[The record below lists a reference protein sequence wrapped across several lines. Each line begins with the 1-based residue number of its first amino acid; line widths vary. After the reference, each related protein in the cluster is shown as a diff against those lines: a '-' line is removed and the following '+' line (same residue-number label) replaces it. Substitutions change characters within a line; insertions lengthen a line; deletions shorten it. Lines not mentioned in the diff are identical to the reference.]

1 LGYIFSMLIAKAT
14 KTRMNIPLV
23 FTLSVIPD
31 IDILIPFLEHRGP
44 THSIIAATVI
54 FIPAFALWR
63 KGALPYFVA
72 YIQHSLI
79 GDFIAGGKT
88 QLLWPLTLQPF
99 GIEISIKS
107 STNITLEWLTFIIAT
122 IVIIKTKDIHAIL
135 QPHNSNIILA
145 IPTFTVLLPTF
156 LAFPLE
162 VPIALVPPHLI
173 CLTLFV
179 TSLLIDIKK
188 NANQILS
195 KREKR

>member
-1 LGYIFSMLIAKAT
+1 
-14 KTRMNIPLV
+14 MNIPLV

-44 THSIIAATVI
+44 THSIIAATVV

-63 KGALPYFVA
+63 KGVLPYFVA

-173 CLTLFV
+173 CLTVFV

-188 NANQILS
+188 IANQILS

>member
-1 LGYIFSMLIAKAT
+1 MGYIFSMLIAKAT

-44 THSIIAATVI
+44 THSIIAATVV

-63 KGALPYFVA
+63 KGVLPYFVA

-107 STNITLEWLTFIIAT
+107 STNITLEWLVFIAAAM
-122 IVIIKTKDIHAIL
+122 VMLKTKDAHTIL
-135 QPHNSNIILA
+135 QPHNSNLILA
-145 IPTFTVLLPTF
+145 IPTLTVLLPTF

-162 VPIALVPPHLI
+162 VPITLVPPHII
-173 CLTLFV
+173 CLTLFA

-188 NANQILS
+188 ITNQILS
-195 KREKR
+195 KREKI

>member
-1 LGYIFSMLIAKAT
+1 MLIAKAT

-44 THSIIAATVI
+44 THSIIAATVV

-63 KGALPYFVA
+63 KGVLPYFVA